1 MKRYKQGKQKGERT
15 TVRCSFMLDKDNVKA
30 WESIKGKSRWI
41 NAQLCNFAEV
51 QKELPNNLEI

>member
-15 TVRCSFMLDKDNVKA
+15 TVRCSFMLDMDNVNT

-41 NAQLCNFAEV
+41 NAQLCNLKEV
-51 QKELPNNLEI
+51 RKEIQQ

>member
-15 TVRCSFMLDKDNVKA
+15 TVRCSFMLDKDNVKT

-41 NAQLCNFAEV
+41 NAQLCNLKEV
-51 QKELPNNLEI
+51 RKEIQQ